1 MSDEQS
7 KPVTE
12 TEEELDS
19 KADTKVILVVFVT
32 AVLMAVHYASGFS
45 FDF

>member
-1 MSDEQS
+1 MSDEQL

-12 TEEELDS
+12 SEEELDT
-19 KADTKVILVVFVT
+19 KADTKVILIVFAT
-32 AVLMAVHYASGFS
+32 AVLMAVHFASGFS